1 MRLIFI
7 GSRYIL
13 APTAARDPGEFP
25 REGTMEPNATSA
37 PDYFPA
43 HHRALMTDLYQLT
56 MAAGY
61 FAHGLTRPATFELFV
76 RRITPRRNYLVCAG
90 LAQALAYLEDLHFE
104 EDEIRY
110 LREHPSFVHASP
122 AFYDYLRNFRFTG
135 DVWAAPEGSLI
146 FSDEPF
152 LQVTAPMIEAQIVET
167 YLLSMVNFQ
176 TMIATKAARV
186 VQAAR
191 DRHVIDFGTRRAH
204 GPEAGVLAARACYV
218 GGCVGTS
225 NVMAGLAAGIP
236 TFGTIA
242 HSWVMAF
249 DDEAES
255 FRRYAEVFPDSSTFL
270 IDTYDLAAGAEAAAR
285 LGAACRGVRI
295 DSGNLFE
302 GSRQVRAILDAHGLP
317 AARII
322 ASSDLNEFII
332 EDLLRR
338 GAPIDSFG
346 VGTEMVTSAD
356 APSIGGVYKLV
367 EMAGPDGS
375 VRPVAKFSA
384 GKATLPGRKQIWRRL
399 QDGEFRRDVL
409 GLRDEPP
416 PPGHVPVLAPV
427 MRGGRRLVPPEP
439 LPAIRE
445 RALDNI
451 RRLPPACRNIHQA
464 FEFPVGRS
472 PALERLARS
481 VQDDHHRPI
490 PMA

>member
-1 MRLIFI
+1 MDPN
-7 GSRYIL
+7 ST
-13 APTAARDPGEFP
+13 PT
-25 REGTMEPNATSA
+25 
-37 PDYFPA
+37 PDFFPA

-90 LAQALAYLEDLHFE
+90 LAQALAYLEGLHFE

-110 LREHPSFVHASP
+110 LREHPSFAHVAP

-186 VQAAR
+186 VQSAR
-191 DRHVIDFGTRRAH
+191 DRSVIDFGTRRAH
-204 GPEAGVLAARACYV
+204 GPEAGVLAARACFV
-218 GGCVGTS
+218 GGCGGTS
-225 NVMAGLAAGIP
+225 NVMAGLAMGLP

-249 DDEAES
+249 EDETES
-255 FRRYAEVFPDSSTFL
+255 FRRYSEVFPDSSTFL

-285 LGAACRGVRI
+285 LGSACRGVRI

-302 GSRQVRAILDAHGLP
+302 GSRQVRAILDAHGLQ
-317 AARII
+317 AARIV

-367 EMAGPDGS
+367 EMAGADGS
-375 VRPVAKFSA
+375 VRPVAKFSS
-384 GKATLPGRKQIWRRL
+384 GKATLPGRKQIWRWS
-399 QDGEFRRDVL
+399 QDGEIRQDVL

-416 PPGHVPVLAPV
+416 PAGHVPVLAPV
-427 MRGGRRLVPPEP
+427 MRGGRRLSAPEP

-445 RALDNI
+445 RALQNI
-451 RRLPPACRNIHQA
+451 RRLPPACRDIHRA
-464 FEFPVGRS
+464 YEFPVSRS

-481 VQDDHHRPI
+481 VQGNHRPAL